1 MKIDDINK
9 QKNIENKQKNI
20 EVKDKPNS
28 KVYTLYY
35 AFFLIPLMIT
45 IIGVMFF
52 FMFKVLTYET
62 NAPIDYLTDVQYG
75 AASKR
80 WQAAYELSK
89 ILSNPELVPLDNNF
103 HLRMISVYKHSIHD
117 DPTVRMYLALA
128 MGRTENNIYG
138 EPLMEGLND
147 KDNGSR
153 IAAIKALGNLAY
165 NPSINRLID
174 FTNQNHSVAERLSAT
189 IALGN
194 MDNIIVKPVLKELL
208 NDEEPNVR
216 WDSAIALAKL
226 QDDSGSKIIENLL
239 DRNYYN
245 QFNEVNAEEEVQAI
259 LIAIQASNK
268 IPSEKF
274 VKNLIRLASF
284 DHNMKIRDMAIK
296 TLDKTYKR
304 KI

>member
-1 MKIDDINK
+1 VTENITQPK
-9 QKNIENKQKNI
+9 KNE
-20 EVKDKPNS
+20 S

-62 NAPIDYLTDVQYG
+62 SSPIDYLTDVQYG

-89 ILSNPELVPLDNNF
+89 LLSNPDLVPLDNSF
-103 HLRMISVYKHSIHD
+103 HQRMIAVYEHSIHD

-128 MGRTENNIYG
+128 MGRTGNSIYG
-138 EPLMEGLND
+138 TSLMQGLDD

-153 IAAIKALGNLAY
+153 VAAIKALGSLKY
-165 NPSINRLID
+165 KPSIDNLKK
-174 FTNQNHSVAERLSAT
+174 FTNMNYSTEERLSAT
-189 IALGN
+189 ISLGN
-194 MDNIIVKPVLKELL
+194 MEDQSIVPTLQNML
-208 NDEEPNVR
+208 NDEEPNIR
-216 WDSAIALAKL
+216 WDAAIALARVG
-226 QDDSGSKIIENLL
+226 DSSGIEIIDNLL
-239 DRNYYN
+239 DRKYYD
-245 QFNEVNAEEEVQAI
+245 QFKEVDSEEEVQAI
-259 LIAIQASNK
+259 LVAIQASNS

-274 VKNLIRLASF
+274 VTNLLKLATL
-284 DHNMKIRDMAIK
+284 DYNMKVRDKAIK
-296 TLDKTYKR
+296 TLDETYKR